1 MRKILVF
8 AFLLLSYTATFA
20 QQNAPVEMA
29 DEMRSSGKIYVV
41 IATIV
46 IIFAGL
52 AIYLFSM
59 DRRLKKIEKEK

>member
-1 MRKILVF
+1 MKKLQIFLL
-8 AFLLLSYTATFA
+8 LLLSYTTSFA
-20 QQNAPVEMA
+20 QENADVEMA
-29 DEMRSSGKIYVV
+29 FDMRSSGKIYVV

-52 AIYLFSM
+52 AAYLFSI